1 MKISELIKKLQGFQ
15 TIKGDLQVRIIIDEN
30 DVSIDA
36 MAFVTDNRT
45 LYIRP
50 WNTRQTNEQRT

>member
-1 MKISELIKKLQGFQ
+1 MKISQVIEKLQGFQ

-36 MAFVTDNRT
+36 MAFATDNRT

-50 WNTRQTNEQRT
+50 WSTRKI